1 MAEILISRYEEFT
14 ANKYVT
20 YITTN
25 LFASEIEKQFG
36 KRLLSRM
43 RNMFNHI
50 TFSPNSS
57 DKMLNN
63 N

>member
-36 KRLLSRM
+36 KRLLSPM
-43 RNMFNHI
+43 RNMFTTSHLVQI
-50 TFSPNSS
+50 VPI
-57 DKMLNN
+57 KC
-63 N
+63 